1 MPGGCFTWLTLLMAQ
16 IQKTGEPGKHLPV
29 LTGKVPSALTLEVIL
44 FSHGLGRDM
53 SVCVSVL
60 GSPVVG

>member
-1 MPGGCFTWLTLLMAQ
+1 MAQ
-16 IQKTGEPGKHLPV
+16 IQKTGEPGKHLPI

-53 SVCVSVL
+53 TVCVSVYECV
-60 GSPVVG
+60 GGTRSPVVG